1 MLLKPE
7 DPGTRLVHPNSIPEQ
22 PPIHPCQ
29 GRATLSHPNM
39 FCHSNDQNE
48 FVCELKSDLL
58 AHRSCPDF
66 DSVKI
71 SQSQIRMKKKK
82 KRMNRDFLTKA
93 K

>member
-7 DPGTRLVHPNSIPEQ
+7 DPGTRLVHPNSIPER

-48 FVCELKSDLL
+48 FVCKLKSDLL

-71 SQSQIRMKKKK
+71 SQSQIRTKK